1 MLRPLRYLPHGIA
14 AACALIAACAA
25 LAAEPL
31 VLQPVQLKAL
41 GIETA
46 VAAEAAAG
54 RGARLPAR
62 VSVPNAQLRVVSA
75 PVEGLVESLAVAPGS
90 TVRKGQEVARLASRA
105 ALELQR
111 DALQA
116 DSQAALLKH
125 SLSRD
130 ETLFREGLIPES
142 RLQATRAAAAQAGA
156 QAAERRQA
164 LGLAGA
170 AAGTLGSALI
180 LTAPL
185 DGVVLEQSVQT
196 GQRVEP
202 AAPIFRIARLSPLW
216 LEIQAP
222 LEVAAGLR
230 EGAPVRLADGALRG
244 RLIAIGRAVDATS
257 QTVLLRA
264 EVGAGAERLRPGQ
277 VVDVELD
284 APAGGPRRLPAAA
297 VVRHEG
303 ASLVF
308 VQTGSDA
315 HGTRFEPRP
324 VKIVA
329 EGGEGLGV
337 DGVAATERVVV
348 KGASGLKALLA
359 GVGRE

>member
-1 MLRPLRYLPHGIA
+1 STAWCWSNPCRP
-14 AACALIAACAA
+14 
-25 LAAEPL
+25 
-31 VLQPVQLKAL
+31 
-41 GIETA
+41 
-46 VAAEAAAG
+46 
-54 RGARLPAR
+54 
-62 VSVPNAQLRVVSA
+62 VS
-75 PVEGLVESLAVAPGS
+75 
-90 TVRKGQEVARLASRA
+90 
-105 ALELQR
+105 
-111 DALQA
+111 
-116 DSQAALLKH
+116 
-125 SLSRD
+125 
-130 ETLFREGLIPES
+130 
-142 RLQATRAAAAQAGA
+142 
-156 QAAERRQA
+156 
-164 LGLAGA
+164 
-170 AAGTLGSALI
+170 
-180 LTAPL
+180 APL

-308 VQTGSDA
+308 VQTGSDT